1 MSMEEFP
8 ETRTRM
14 RFTVIIVDTDL
25 ITNKVHKTD
34 LRYFDDFSDACQ
46 WIKTHGSLYS
56 EKEFG
61 DNHVSRYFRIEKRY
75 YLV

>member
-1 MSMEEFP
+1 MSIQVSP
-8 ETRTRM
+8 ETRTRL
-14 RFTVIIVDTDL
+14 RFAVIIVDTDL
-25 ITNKVHKTD
+25 NTGKVHKTD

-61 DNHVSRYFRIEKRY
+61 DKHVSRYFRIEKRY